1 MAVVAAG
8 APGGIKVVDL
18 TNPAAPSIIGTY
30 DTPGSA
36 YAVALN
42 STGTLAYVAD
52 GSQGLKILSLSN
64 PRSPTLAG
72 SLSTYGSW
80 TDVAVQGGTAC
91 LVNQLAGTFD
101 VVDVSIPSAPKRLG
115 GADVTIG
122 TGVRIAIDDT
132 APATVAVLSSD
143 NDQGDF
149 LEVFD
154 ISIPAQP
161 VSEGYTLIDAVKST
175 ATI

>member
-1 MAVVAAG
+1 MLNVAPNNPAAPLVIGELATTISTFYDVALNSTATMAVVAAG

-72 SLSTYGSW
+72 SLSNM
-80 TDVAVQGGTAC
+80 A
-91 LVNQLAGTFD
+91 AG
-101 VVDVSIPSAPKRLG
+101 RM
-115 GADVTIG
+115 
-122 TGVRIAIDDT
+122 
-132 APATVAVLSSD
+132 
-143 NDQGDF
+143 
-149 LEVFD
+149 
-154 ISIPAQP
+154 
-161 VSEGYTLIDAVKST
+161 
-175 ATI
+175 